1 MTPGPDALGR
11 DAPVGAGLK
20 PARTPAPT
28 AALLRV
34 VGLEAGY
41 GPMSVLHEVTLE
53 VASGEIVA
61 VIGANGVGKTTLL
74 RAISGIVPVRAGEI
88 TLDGRPLAGLSSEQI
103 VRRGISHVPERREL
117 FASMTVQENLELGA
131 YNRRRRENR
140 PEVERDLRLMGEIFP
155 ILGARRRQL
164 AGTLSGGEQQMLA
177 LARGLMSRPRL
188 LLLDEPSLGLAPL
201 MVQEVLRVVR
211 LLREMG
217 RTVLLVEQ
225 NAQGALQVADRAYL
239 METGRVVMQGT
250 AQELLRIPGCSA
262 PTWASA

>member
-1 MTPGPDALGR
+1 MLIDKKVA
-11 DAPVGAGLK
+11 DQSEVKVGDQ
-20 PARTPAPT
+20 
-28 AALLRV
+28 
-34 VGLEAGY
+34 
-41 GPMSVLHEVTLE
+41 
-53 VASGEIVA
+53 
-61 VIGANGVGKTTLL
+61 
-74 RAISGIVPVRAGEI
+74 I
-88 TLDGRPLAGLSSEQI
+88 TIKSIQGNNEPSKMK
-103 VRRGISHVPERREL
+103 RRGISHVPERREL

-250 AQELLRIPGCSA
+250 AQELLRIPGVQRAYLGQRLTPPAAMHKAQFRMRKEEGARKSSQRA
-262 PTWASA
+262 MHKEEFTRTGPQLRILH